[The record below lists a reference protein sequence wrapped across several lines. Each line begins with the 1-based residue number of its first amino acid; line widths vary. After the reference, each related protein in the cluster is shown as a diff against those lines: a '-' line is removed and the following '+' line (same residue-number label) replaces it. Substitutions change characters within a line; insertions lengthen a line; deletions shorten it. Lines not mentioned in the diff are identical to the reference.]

1 MEVHTTKLMDPS
13 QTEEMENY
21 DDQEETPEQ
30 GKARHDVER
39 DNRQRLRAERKNV
52 LRAVE
57 LELQLLIDITEEE
70 TPGVHAKERINH
82 YSRLQSACDSD
93 WNFIWGERG
102 DFVEQELEARV
113 DWSGLM
119 QLGSTTS
126 EDYLNQ
132 IQKYLARY
140 RNGNYN

>member
-13 QTEEMENY
+13 QTKEMENY

-39 DNRQRLRAERKNV
+39 DNRQGRRAERKN
-52 LRAVE
+52 
-57 LELQLLIDITEEE
+57 LLIDITEEE
-70 TPGVHAKERINH
+70 TPGVYAKERINH

-102 DFVEQELEARV
+102 DFVEHDAQLMPLEARV